1 MLEPTGASSEKPG
14 QYLTGRRSSYWDTIQ
29 RASGHSAQEW
39 VCFCPWPAMLRLFPV
54 WFACAAFE
62 SAHESNHREGNDSLH
77 GRRRHTAEWSMPGRT
92 VAVLL
97 VVGMIGEEQH
107 DGAEWVWGRRGTA
120 TEKDS
125 LQHAASLPE
134 YKVKFFFREPLHRAS
149 NNSLLGSLWH
159 YCDFEYHS
167 ESPGMTGQI
176 ERCHVLRAKI
186 SKLGTPVSSQANQT
200 AMAELKES
208 KKAFGISVNQSVTP
222 SLSVCVWHLLHH
234 HMPALLPTSEP
245 HRFAALSPCVVWV
258 RCALSTAT
266 TLSSTNRCASLVF
279 QAYEHDSAVLGC
291 KMKFSV
297 LDGSGGSGAAMPVIY
312 W

>member
-1 MLEPTGASSEKPG
+1 MASSLPKTDLDRCKVQHKPTSGVCGRKEGRKWAKHKLCFTATSMLEPTGASSEKPG

-120 TEKDS
+120 TEKVLVV
-125 LQHAASLPE
+125 LQ
-134 YKVKFFFREPLHRAS
+134 YK
-149 NNSLLGSLWH
+149 
-159 YCDFEYHS
+159 
-167 ESPGMTGQI
+167 
-176 ERCHVLRAKI
+176 
-186 SKLGTPVSSQANQT
+186 
-200 AMAELKES
+200 KE
-208 KKAFGISVNQSVTP
+208 
-222 SLSVCVWHLLHH
+222 
-234 HMPALLPTSEP
+234 
-245 HRFAALSPCVVWV
+245 V
-258 RCALSTAT
+258 R
-266 TLSSTNRCASLVF
+266 
-279 QAYEHDSAVLGC
+279 Y
-291 KMKFSV
+291 
-297 LDGSGGSGAAMPVIY
+297 
-312 W
+312 